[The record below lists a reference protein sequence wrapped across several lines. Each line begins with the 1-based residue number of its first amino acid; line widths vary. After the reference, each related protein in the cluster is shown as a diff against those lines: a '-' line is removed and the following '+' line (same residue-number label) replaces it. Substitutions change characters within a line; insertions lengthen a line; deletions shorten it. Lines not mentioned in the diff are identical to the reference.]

1 MNQKRG
7 IRDMSRVVF
16 FAVLLLLLCSCNIY
30 SPGTDEHTEQI
41 SEAPSIITND
51 GSIDNNDKNIDNNN
65 KQTDGESIAN
75 SDVGYFSE
83 EEIEGFPLLRSDW
96 SKAQMEGL
104 GLHKET
110 HDAYTFYFD
119 DNIRYTFF
127 EDARF
132 GLETP
137 AVVDVYGQQE
147 GPRCIKIGDSFND
160 VLRLFPVEKDWK
172 TSAFGEFYG
181 QIHETEEWEPFGSV
195 GVIGDNEK
203 TITVSPTGHAPFLR
217 IFFTDD
223 KVTHYTFYL
232 VDC

>member
-1 MNQKRG
+1 MC
-7 IRDMSRVVF
+7 RVVF

-30 SPGTDEHTEQI
+30 SPDTDEHTEQT
-41 SEAPSIITND
+41 SGAPSIITND
-51 GSIDNNDKNIDNNN
+51 DSIDNNDKSIDNNNKGIDNNN
-65 KQTDGESIAN
+65 KQIDSESIAN
-75 SDVGYFSE
+75 SDGCYFSE

-96 SKAQMEGL
+96 SKAQMEEL
-104 GLHKET
+104 GLRKET
-110 HDAYTFYFD
+110 LRNDETYYFD
-119 DNIRYTFF
+119 DTIRYTFF

-132 GLETP
+132 GLEKP
-137 AVVDVYGQQE
+137 AVVDVYGQLE
-147 GPRCIKIGDSFND
+147 GPRGINKGDDFND